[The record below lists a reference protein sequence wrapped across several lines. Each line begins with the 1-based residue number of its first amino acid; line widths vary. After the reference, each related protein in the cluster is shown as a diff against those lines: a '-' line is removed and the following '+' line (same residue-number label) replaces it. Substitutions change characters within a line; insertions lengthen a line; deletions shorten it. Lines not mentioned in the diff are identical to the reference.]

1 MNAWPI
7 NSDMVPFNHAAL
19 VAQYRD
25 TVSTGWDSPA
35 IDVLGVALWDNYGA
49 SAADALITNS
59 NYAAAMAELEAYG
72 VTELFSERGMTCVR
86 LYNGADETSGYTP
99 AAIVGLS
106 ILSRLDECPL
116 LDESDYSAREWEQWS
131 EDTLEAWADSGLE
144 DSAWQS
150 RFNEHVSEHVH
161 GYYSVG
167 DVPDDAWNDAI
178 MATATDSAPF
188 KAYVDIKAMPY
199 YSGKWHD
206 MHVAFKTALEAFTSN

>member
-1 MNAWPI
+1 MTAWPI
-7 NSDMVPFNHAAL
+7 HTDMVPSNHAAL

-35 IDVLGVALWDNYGA
+35 IDVLGVALWDAYGA
-49 SAADALITNS
+49 SVADAILVNS

-72 VTELFSERGMTCVR
+72 VTEFYSERGMTCVR

-106 ILSRLDECPL
+106 ILSRLEEYPI
-116 LDESDYSAREWEQWS
+116 LDESDYSEREWEQWN
-131 EDTLEAWADSGLE
+131 EDTLDTWTDSGIE

-150 RFNEHVSEHVH
+150 RFNERVLDTIH

-167 DVPDDAWNDAI
+167 DAPDDAWSNAI
-178 MATATDSAPF
+178 MDTAPDSAPF
-188 KAYVDIKAMPY
+188 KAYLAIKAMPY

-206 MHVAFKTALEAFTSN
+206 MRVAFKTALESFTSN